1 MKKRE
6 IKNRED
12 VHLLVTHFYGKI
24 REHATLGPIFNKII
38 EDWEAHFEVLTNF
51 WESQLFLKRN
61 YHNNP
66 IKVHNEVDKKMEHQI
81 KSEHFGMWLNVWFD
95 TLDELFEGEVA
106 YIAKNRAQKMS
117 TMLYIEMFKCRP
129 K

>member
-1 MKKRE
+1 MGKKLLR
-6 IKNRED
+6 NRKD

-24 REHATLGPIFNKII
+24 REHATLGPIFNIII
-38 EDWEAHFEVLTNF
+38 EDWDAHFEVLTNF

-66 IKVHNEVDKKMEHQI
+66 IKVHNEVDKKMEHMI
-81 KSEHFGMWLNVWFD
+81 KSEHFGMWLNLWFE

-117 TMLYIEMFKCRP
+117 SMLFIEMFKARP

>member
-38 EDWEAHFEVLTNF
+38 EDWDAHFEVLTNF

-66 IKVHNEVDKKMEHQI
+66 IQVHNEVDSKMEHQI
-81 KSEHFGMWLNVWFD
+81 KSEHFGMWLNLWFE

-117 TMLYIEMFKCRP
+117 SMLFIEMFKARS

>member
-1 MKKRE
+1 MGKKLLQ
-6 IKNRED
+6 NRKD

-38 EDWEAHFEVLTNF
+38 EDWDVHFEVLTNF

-66 IKVHNEVDKKMEHQI
+66 IQVHNEVDSKMEHQI
-81 KSEHFGMWLNVWFD
+81 KSEHFGIWLNLWFE

-117 TMLYIEMFKCRP
+117 SMLFIEMFKARP

>member
-12 VHLLVTHFYGKI
+12 VHLLVTQFYGKI
-24 REHATLGPIFNKII
+24 REHATLSPIFNKII
-38 EDWEAHFEVLTNF
+38 EDWDAHFEVLTNF

-66 IKVHNEVDKKMEHQI
+66 IQVHNEVDRKMEHQI
-81 KSEHFGMWLNVWFD
+81 KSEHFGMWLNLWFE

-117 TMLYIEMFKCRP
+117 SMLFIEMFKARP